1 MLDFTEHNLT
11 DAVVDRFGACENPRL
26 KQIVQA
32 ITRHVHAFVKEVE
45 LTQDEWVEAIDFLTK
60 TGHMCDDRR
69 QEFILLSD
77 VFGVSMLVDA
87 INHRMPEG
95 TTETTVLGP
104 FYLGEHKLTAN
115 GATLVPEEEGDP
127 IFIEGSIKAPDGS
140 PIVGAII
147 DMWHTDAEG
156 LYDAQKPELHG
167 EPKMRAQFK
176 SDTDGRF
183 WFKTI
188 VPSSYPIPND
198 GPVGKLLDATKRH
211 YMRPAHVHFHV
222 SSPGYETLV
231 THVFL
236 SGDPWLESDAVFG
249 VKKSLIA
256 DLKKSTA
263 TVYPDNTPAPKS
275 WDLLHY
281 DFGLKPEKRA

>member
-11 DAVVDRFGACENPRL
+11 DAVVDRFGDCENPRL

-115 GATLVPEEEGDP
+115 GATLVSEEEGDP
-127 IFIEGSIKAPDGS
+127 IFIEGIIQAPDGS
-140 PIVGAII
+140 PIVGATIAMANRKCAHNLNPI
-147 DMWHTDAEG
+147 RTVVSGSRRLSPLA
-156 LYDAQKPELHG
+156 
-167 EPKMRAQFK
+167 
-176 SDTDGRF
+176 TRF
-183 WFKTI
+183 PMM
-188 VPSSYPIPND
+188 VQ
-198 GPVGKLLDATKRH
+198 
-211 YMRPAHVHFHV
+211 
-222 SSPGYETLV
+222 
-231 THVFL
+231 
-236 SGDPWLESDAVFG
+236 LESFLTRPIAITCVQRMSTSMCLHPVMKRWSRTYFLRVTPG
-249 VKKSLIA
+249 SRAMQSLA
-256 DLKKSTA
+256 
-263 TVYPDNTPAPKS
+263 
-275 WDLLHY
+275 
-281 DFGLKPEKRA
+281 

>member
-1 MLDFTEHNLT
+1 
-11 DAVVDRFGACENPRL
+11 
-26 KQIVQA
+26 
-32 ITRHVHAFVKEVE
+32 
-45 LTQDEWVEAIDFLTK
+45 
-60 TGHMCDDRR
+60 
-69 QEFILLSD
+69 
-77 VFGVSMLVDA
+77 
-87 INHRMPEG
+87 
-95 TTETTVLGP
+95 
-104 FYLGEHKLTAN
+104 
-115 GATLVPEEEGDP
+115 
-127 IFIEGSIKAPDGS
+127 
-140 PIVGAII
+140 
-147 DMWHTDAEG
+147 
-156 LYDAQKPELHG
+156 
-167 EPKMRAQFK
+167 MRAQFK
-176 SDTDGRF
+176 SDADGRF

-236 SGDPWLESDAVFG
+236 AGDPWLESDAVFG

-263 TVYPDNTPAPKS
+263 SVYPDNTPAPKS

-281 DFGLKPEKRA
+281 DFGLKPEKHA

>member
-1 MLDFTEHNLT
+1 
-11 DAVVDRFGACENPRL
+11 
-26 KQIVQA
+26 
-32 ITRHVHAFVKEVE
+32 
-45 LTQDEWVEAIDFLTK
+45 
-60 TGHMCDDRR
+60 
-69 QEFILLSD
+69 
-77 VFGVSMLVDA
+77 MLVDA

-115 GATLVPEEEGDP
+115 GATLVSEEEGDP
-127 IFIEGSIKAPDGS
+127 IFIEGTIKAPSGS
-140 PIVGAII
+140 PIVDAVI

-167 EPKMRAQFK
+167 APKMRAQFK
-176 SDTDGRF
+176 SDAQGRF
-183 WFKTI
+183 WFKSV

-211 YMRPAHVHFHV
+211 YMRPAHIHFHI
-222 SSPGYETLV
+222 SAPGYETLV

-236 SGDPWLESDAVFG
+236 AGDPWLESDAVFG

-256 DLKKSTA
+256 DLTKSNA
-263 TVYPDNTPAPKS
+263 SHYPDNTPAPKS

-281 DFGLKPEKRA
+281 DFGLKPAKNS